1 RGRRD
6 ARNDAHARGLYR
18 GGTRRRGAAGRSGRE
33 DRGGKFAGAT
43 RTFTI
48 EAMMRDGRALQA
60 ATSHYFGTN
69 FARAFGI
76 DYTDANGEVRHCHTT
91 SWGMSIR
98 MVGGVIM
105 AHGDDRG
112 LVLPPAL
119 APHQVVIV
127 PIGRDADV

>member
-1 RGRRD
+1 
-6 ARNDAHARGLYR
+6 LLPPLFPY
-18 GGTRRRGAAGRSGRE
+18 TTLFRS
-33 DRGGKFAGAT
+33 
-43 RTFTI
+43 TFTI

-112 LVLPPAL
+112 LVDRKSTRLNSS
-119 APHQVVIV
+119 HVK
-127 PIGRDADV
+127 

>member
-1 RGRRD
+1 
-6 ARNDAHARGLYR
+6 
-18 GGTRRRGAAGRSGRE
+18 
-33 DRGGKFAGAT
+33 
-43 RTFTI
+43 
-48 EAMMRDGRALQA
+48 MRDGRALQA

-127 PIGRDADV
+127 PIGRDADVVATADRLAEMARAAGVPHLPRRPDAPHAGLQVP